1 MRHLKTFE
9 SYSSFADKIYEHIS
23 MVFMGD
29 ENKKESIY
37 KLNKIMKA
45 KSLTELEKIDPTF
58 DEVILPYGDE
68 SEDVILDDIKKN
80 AKEFVDN
87 IPDRFT
93 DKSPNQYQANLKNMS
108 KSYDREKN
116 KAKAYSNWD

>member
-1 MRHLKTFE
+1 
-9 SYSSFADKIYEHIS
+9 
-23 MVFMGD
+23 MGD
-29 ENKKESIY
+29 EDKEESIF

-93 DKSPNQYQANLKNMS
+93 DTSPNEYQANLKNMS
-108 KSYDREKN
+108 KSYDHDKN
-116 KAKAYSNWD
+116 LQKAYSSWD